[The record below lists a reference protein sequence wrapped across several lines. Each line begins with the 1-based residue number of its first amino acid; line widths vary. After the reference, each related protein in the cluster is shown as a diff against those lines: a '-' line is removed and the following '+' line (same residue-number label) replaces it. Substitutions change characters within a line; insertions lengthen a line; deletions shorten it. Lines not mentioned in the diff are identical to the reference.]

1 MSKQHSIAE
10 VLLIAGRKAI
20 IVDEVLRDADVSTQV
35 VYGDTSHGFRP
46 ERHSVIVREG
56 HYADEYEIS
65 VTDFRRLRAT
75 GVLAEAEQVPS
86 QAASVAR
93 AHKAPAEGLF
103 PWPDFPES

>member
-10 VLLIAGRKAI
+10 ALLIAGRKTT
-20 IVDEVLRDADVSTQV
+20 IVDEVLRGADVNTQV

-65 VTDFRRLRAT
+65 ASDFRRLRAM
-75 GVLAEAEQVPS
+75 GVLAEAEQVP
-86 QAASVAR
+86 AATA
-93 AHKAPAEGLF
+93 GG
-103 PWPDFPES
+103 